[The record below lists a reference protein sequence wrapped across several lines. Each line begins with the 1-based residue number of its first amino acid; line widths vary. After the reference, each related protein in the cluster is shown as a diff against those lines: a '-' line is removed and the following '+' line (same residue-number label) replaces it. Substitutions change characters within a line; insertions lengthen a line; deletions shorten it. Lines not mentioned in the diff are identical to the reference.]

1 MNKIVIMSDN
11 HSNWK
16 VDVPDGDIFVH
27 CGDWSYTGSEKSL
40 VKFNNFLGNLPHKHK
55 LYIPGNHELGM
66 EKNFNLYKE
75 TLTNGTCI
83 HNTELEIDGLKF
95 FGSAFTP
102 SFRNWAFMKDDD
114 QRKRYWE
121 MAPDD
126 VDVLVTHG
134 PPFGLLD
141 QATPDGEHLGCIHL
155 RNYIERVKP
164 KLVCFG
170 HIHGSGGS
178 VLPLK
183 HWDGEDDTILV
194 NASVLDEKYKLVRE
208 PVILEI

>member
-1 MNKIVIMSDN
+1 MSWG
-11 HSNWK
+11 WK
-16 VDVPDGDIFVH
+16 RI
-27 CGDWSYTGSEKSL
+27 L
-40 VKFNNFLGNLPHKHK
+40 
-55 LYIPGNHELGM
+55 I
-66 EKNFNLYKE
+66 
-75 TLTNGTCI
+75 
-83 HNTELEIDGLKF
+83 
-95 FGSAFTP
+95 